1 MWSGEGEW
9 VLRQKKIGVVVS
21 GSQTEVMINTSP
33 RFLTLVSCGFPSPPP
48 PPLPSPFLETGDKQ
62 VISKHGA

>member
-9 VLRQKKIGVVVS
+9 VLRQKKIGVMVS

-33 RFLTLVSCGFPSPPP
+33 HFLTFVSCGF
-48 PPLPSPFLETGDKQ
+48 PSPFLETGDKQ